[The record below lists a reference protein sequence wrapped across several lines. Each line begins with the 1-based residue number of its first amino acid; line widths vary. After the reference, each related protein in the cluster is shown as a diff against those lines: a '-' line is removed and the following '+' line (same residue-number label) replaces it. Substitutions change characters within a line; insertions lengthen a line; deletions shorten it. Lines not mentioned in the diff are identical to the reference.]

1 MAQVFSGKSCF
12 AGVRCSAS
20 RLSKFMLCPVNS
32 DSRFTE
38 LKMPHLKACH
48 CCGMIHAIPELASG
62 NVAACTRCESV
73 ISRPGSSDKAAARTA
88 AAALGAFFLFWPAI
102 LLPILQV
109 EKLGHR
115 SASSVLT
122 GIVELFSHGSWFV
135 GAIVLFFSIVF
146 PLTKIVMLLELSL
159 LRLSHR
165 RFRSLT
171 YRIME
176 HAGKWSM
183 MDVMLLAFLVMLVKL
198 GSLIE
203 FHFGPAVV
211 AFVLC
216 VALSMVASMSFDPHA
231 IWADDDQLD
240 DSLVEEAEP
249 S

>member
-1 MAQVFSGKSCF
+1 M
-12 AGVRCSAS
+12 
-20 RLSKFMLCPVNS
+20 N
-32 DSRFTE
+32 
-38 LKMPHLKACH
+38 HLKACH
-48 CCGMIHAIPELASG
+48 CCGMIHAIPEVHSG
-62 NVAACTRCESV
+62 DVAACTRCESV
-73 ISRPGSSDKAAARTA
+73 IFKPGSSDKAAARTA
-88 AAALGAFFLFWPAI
+88 AAALAAFFLFWPAI

-115 SASSVLT
+115 SASSVLA

-135 GAIVLFFSIVF
+135 GAVVLIFSIVF

-198 GSLIE
+198 GSLVE
-203 FHFGPAVV
+203 FHFGPAVI

-216 VALSMVASMSFDPHA
+216 VGLSMVASMSFDPHA
-231 IWADDDQLD
+231 IWNDDDPIDNEQTK
-240 DSLVEEAEP
+240 VAEP

>member
-1 MAQVFSGKSCF
+1 MLRSFVAFPVLTG
-12 AGVRCSAS
+12 
-20 RLSKFMLCPVNS
+20 LLTSKMS
-32 DSRFTE
+32 
-38 LKMPHLKACH
+38 HLKACH
-48 CCGMIHAIPELASG
+48 CCGMIHAIPEIASG
-62 NVAACTRCESV
+62 NVASCTRCESV
-73 ISRPGSSDKAAARTA
+73 IARPGSNDNAAARTA
-88 AAALGAFFLFWPAI
+88 AAALAAFFLFWPAI

-122 GIVELFSHGSWFV
+122 GIIELFSHGSWFV
-135 GAIVLFFSIVF
+135 GAIVFVFSIAF

-159 LRLSHR
+159 LRLTHR

-198 GSLIE
+198 GSLVE
-203 FHFGPAVV
+203 FQFGPAVI

-231 IWADDDQLD
+231 IWNDDEVADTK
-240 DSLVEEAEP
+240 DSVP

>member
-1 MAQVFSGKSCF
+1 
-12 AGVRCSAS
+12 
-20 RLSKFMLCPVNS
+20 
-32 DSRFTE
+32 
-38 LKMPHLKACH
+38 
-48 CCGMIHAIPELASG
+48 MIHAIPEITTG
-62 NVAACTRCESV
+62 NVASCTRCESV
-73 ISRPGSSDKAAARTA
+73 IVRPGSNDKAVARTA
-88 AAALGAFFLFWPAI
+88 AAALAAFFLFWPAI
-102 LLPILQV
+102 LLPILEV

-122 GIVELFSHGSWFV
+122 GIIELFAHGSWFV
-135 GAIVLFFSIVF
+135 GAIVLVFSIAF

-198 GSLIE
+198 GSLVE
-203 FHFGPAVV
+203 FQFGPAVI

-216 VALSMVASMSFDPHA
+216 VALSMVASMSFDPHT
-231 IWADDDQLD
+231 IWNDDDQLD
-240 DSLVEEAEP
+240 NGQTEEAEP

>member
-1 MAQVFSGKSCF
+1 MFMLRLFLHCFSF
-12 AGVRCSAS
+12 RLTLLTFPAS
-20 RLSKFMLCPVNS
+20 RMH
-32 DSRFTE
+32 
-38 LKMPHLKACH
+38 HLKACH
-48 CCGMIHAIPELASG
+48 CCGMIHTIPEVNSG
-62 NVAACTRCESV
+62 DVAACTRCESV
-73 ISRPGSSDKAAARTA
+73 IFRPDSKDRAAARTA

-115 SASSVLT
+115 SASSILT
-122 GIVELFSHGSWFV
+122 GIIDLFSHGSWFV
-135 GAIVLFFSIVF
+135 GTIVFVFSIAF

-198 GSLIE
+198 GSLVE
-203 FHFGPAVV
+203 FQFGSAVV

-216 VALSMVASMSFDPHA
+216 VGLSMVASMSFAPHS
-231 IWADDDQLD
+231 IWNDEDLMMGDQPGI
-240 DSLVEEAEP
+240 AEP

>member
-1 MAQVFSGKSCF
+1 M
-12 AGVRCSAS
+12 
-20 RLSKFMLCPVNS
+20 N
-32 DSRFTE
+32 
-38 LKMPHLKACH
+38 HLKACH
-48 CCGMIHAIPELASG
+48 CCGMIHAIPDVHFGDVAS
-62 NVAACTRCESV
+62 CTRCESV
-73 ISRPGSSDKAAARTA
+73 IFKPGSSEKSAARTA

-122 GIVELFSHGSWFV
+122 GIIELFSHGSWFV
-135 GAIVLFFSIVF
+135 GAIVFVFSIAF

-198 GSLIE
+198 GSLVE
-203 FHFGPAVV
+203 FQFGSAVI

-216 VALSMVASMSFDPHA
+216 VALSMVASMSFDPHV
-231 IWADDDQLD
+231 IWEDDDQFD
-240 DSLVEEAEP
+240 AGQTEEAEP

>member
-1 MAQVFSGKSCF
+1 
-12 AGVRCSAS
+12 
-20 RLSKFMLCPVNS
+20 
-32 DSRFTE
+32 
-38 LKMPHLKACH
+38 MPHLKACH
-48 CCGMIHAIPELASG
+48 CCGMIHSIPELVSG

-73 ISRPGSSDKAAARTA
+73 IVRPDSSDKASARTA

-135 GAIVLFFSIVF
+135 GAIVFVFSIAF

-198 GSLIE
+198 GSLVE
-203 FHFGPAVV
+203 FQFGPAVI
-211 AFVLC
+211 AFVFC

-231 IWADDDQLD
+231 IWEDDDQLD
-240 DSLVEEAEP
+240 GTLVEEAE
-249 S
+249 SA